1 MSVNRVFLIGRLGQ
15 EVELKYTPSGTAV
28 ANFSLATSERFKKDN
43 EMQEK
48 TEWSR
53 IVAFGK
59 TAELCNQYLKKG
71 SQAYI
76 EGKIQ
81 TRSWEDDTGAKRYS
95 TEIIANSVQFLDSKS
110 DNTNASNPNKLG
122 EKEQQIMI
130 DTSQQFAQDEIP
142 F

>member
-15 EVELKYTPSGTAV
+15 DVELKYTPSGTAV

-43 EMQEK
+43 EMQER

-76 EGKIQ
+76 DGKIQ

-110 DNTNASNPNKLG
+110 DNTNESNPNKLG